1 MEGEKES
8 VFTIDAIQK
17 NARFFCRVRDDFGN
31 EKHCYFTIYVDNGL
45 EILETSEAAPTVEFG
60 QTTQLSVT
68 AKAKTGELTYAWYK
82 DGNIIE
88 GANESVYTTEAI
100 EKFTGY
106 YCQVTDI
113 YGNTQTAGFSVSVD
127 NRLEIVST
135 SESEPIV
142 AYGQTTELS
151 VTAKANT
158 GELTYEWY
166 KDGNGI
172 EGANGSVYKT
182 EPIECY
188 TTYQCHVTDVFG
200 NTTSAWFYVF
210 VDNGLEIVETSEPNP
225 RVEYGQT
232 TELSVTARANTG
244 ELTYEWYKEGT
255 KIEGAEEPVYTTEAI
270 ECYTTYQCDVIDS
283 FGNVQTVWFN
293 VSVDTGLQILGDPY
307 IEKEVEYGES
317 VELSVKATVD
327 IGEITYT
334 WYDQDGMMIENASG
348 NTCVISSVS
357 KSGEANCLVSDQ
369 YGNTITVL
377 FWLFVD
383 TLEVD
388 YDRMETYVNLAPGE
402 EAVLTVYASTKTG
415 NDLSYSWS
423 YWDNETGDYIK
434 LEGKEASL
442 TTTAIYKSETI
453 YYCTVSDGVDSSV
466 IEFWIHLHNMSIQYD
481 DAVYV
486 VPGDRVTLSVDIDV
500 KVGSASCRWD
510 RYDSENGW
518 WIENIGTDSSEFE
531 FTFEKEE
538 EYRCVI
544 FDEYGNVEE
553 AYFNVYELNGL
564 VLEYDQYYE
573 LAPGDD
579 ITLSVSA
586 VTKNPPVSYQWYY
599 LQHNEDGDRYE
610 LIEGET
616 SSTLSLI
623 NVQES
628 GEYKCEAWDKNG
640 DFAEADISIWVNSGL
655 ELEYD
660 SSMIFAMPGEEVT
673 VSVEAVSGVTSPDQ
687 ITYQWYW
694 ENRQGEKTILT
705 GETFNTLTFTAECT
719 GSYYCEVNDSYM
731 TKTAYFDVEID
742 SGLYVADTEIH
753 REVKP
758 GESITVQVDAIVSI
772 GGLSYVWS
780 KYNSE
785 TDSYE
790 ELEETGSSLTVI
802 GGEVNDELTCQV
814 QDDYGNTQTV
824 FISLLVIGETA
835 PDFESAVELNQGD
848 KKPASIAEEEGRMY
862 FKIVPES
869 SGEYSFSSKGYFD
882 TFARLYDENQNQLA
896 ENDDGGSE
904 NNFMITYNLEAGQTY
919 YLEVSFY
926 SENKTGSFY
935 VVMEK
940 EGECTHQWEYINV
953 VPATCTTS
961 GTRTPVCTQCG
972 LTLESEVYQTA
983 LGHSA
988 GSWKVSAATCTA
1000 AGEKV
1005 SSCTRCGAVV
1015 EKEAIGALGHSA
1027 GSWKVTRAATCTA
1040 VGEKVSS
1047 CTRCGAVV
1055 KKEAVPATGHKLG
1068 GWTVKSKATVFAKES
1083 QSRRCSACGYTENRT
1098 VGSKLKPTIK
1108 VSASTIVLKV
1118 KQSTTKLKVSGLA
1131 AGDSVKS
1138 WKSSNT
1144 KIVTVSSKGKLTAK
1158 GEIIREATS
1167 QVSSFMR
1174 IFKYDPTGMKKI
1186 IFDVLDPILK
1196 GTASF
1201 SYHRDVAGAKAF
1213 LNSEHEVW
1221 INPMEK
1227 TLRSKESFM
1236 DLFDRALT
1244 DCAGIMEKLE
1254 ALFRKG
1260 TAEREDITSIVPD
1273 VASTHGLPCGNA
1285 LEIRYTKEG
1294 SGKRRR

>member
-1 MEGEKES
+1 
-8 VFTIDAIQK
+8 
-17 NARFFCRVRDDFGN
+17 
-31 EKHCYFTIYVDNGL
+31 
-45 EILETSEAAPTVEFG
+45 
-60 QTTQLSVT
+60 
-68 AKAKTGELTYAWYK
+68 
-82 DGNIIE
+82 
-88 GANESVYTTEAI
+88 
-100 EKFTGY
+100 
-106 YCQVTDI
+106 
-113 YGNTQTAGFSVSVD
+113 
-127 NRLEIVST
+127 
-135 SESEPIV
+135 
-142 AYGQTTELS
+142 
-151 VTAKANT
+151 
-158 GELTYEWY
+158 
-166 KDGNGI
+166 
-172 EGANGSVYKT
+172 
-182 EPIECY
+182 
-188 TTYQCHVTDVFG
+188 
-200 NTTSAWFYVF
+200 
-210 VDNGLEIVETSEPNP
+210 
-225 RVEYGQT
+225 
-232 TELSVTARANTG
+232 
-244 ELTYEWYKEGT
+244 
-255 KIEGAEEPVYTTEAI
+255 
-270 ECYTTYQCDVIDS
+270 
-283 FGNVQTVWFN
+283 
-293 VSVDTGLQILGDPY
+293 
-307 IEKEVEYGES
+307 
-317 VELSVKATVD
+317 
-327 IGEITYT
+327 
-334 WYDQDGMMIENASG
+334 
-348 NTCVISSVS
+348 
-357 KSGEANCLVSDQ
+357 
-369 YGNTITVL
+369 
-377 FWLFVD
+377 
-383 TLEVD
+383 
-388 YDRMETYVNLAPGE
+388 
-402 EAVLTVYASTKTG
+402 
-415 NDLSYSWS
+415 
-423 YWDNETGDYIK
+423 
-434 LEGKEASL
+434 
-442 TTTAIYKSETI
+442 
-453 YYCTVSDGVDSSV
+453 
-466 IEFWIHLHNMSIQYD
+466 
-481 DAVYV
+481 
-486 VPGDRVTLSVDIDV
+486 
-500 KVGSASCRWD
+500 
-510 RYDSENGW
+510 
-518 WIENIGTDSSEFE
+518 
-531 FTFEKEE
+531 
-538 EYRCVI
+538 
-544 FDEYGNVEE
+544 
-553 AYFNVYELNGL
+553 
-564 VLEYDQYYE
+564 
-573 LAPGDD
+573 
-579 ITLSVSA
+579 
-586 VTKNPPVSYQWYY
+586 
-599 LQHNEDGDRYE
+599 
-610 LIEGET
+610 
-616 SSTLSLI
+616 
-623 NVQES
+623 
-628 GEYKCEAWDKNG
+628 
-640 DFAEADISIWVNSGL
+640 
-655 ELEYD
+655 
-660 SSMIFAMPGEEVT
+660 
-673 VSVEAVSGVTSPDQ
+673 
-687 ITYQWYW
+687 
-694 ENRQGEKTILT
+694 
-705 GETFNTLTFTAECT
+705 
-719 GSYYCEVNDSYM
+719 
-731 TKTAYFDVEID
+731 
-742 SGLYVADTEIH
+742 
-753 REVKP
+753 
-758 GESITVQVDAIVSI
+758 
-772 GGLSYVWS
+772 
-780 KYNSE
+780 
-785 TDSYE
+785 
-790 ELEETGSSLTVI
+790 
-802 GGEVNDELTCQV
+802 
-814 QDDYGNTQTV
+814 
-824 FISLLVIGETA
+824 
-835 PDFESAVELNQGD
+835 
-848 KKPASIAEEEGRMY
+848 MY